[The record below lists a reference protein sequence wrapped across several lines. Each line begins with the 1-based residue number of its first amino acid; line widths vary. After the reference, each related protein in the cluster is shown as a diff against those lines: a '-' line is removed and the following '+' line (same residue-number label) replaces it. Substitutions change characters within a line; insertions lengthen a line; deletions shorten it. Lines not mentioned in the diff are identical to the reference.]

1 MNPLAKKLIHNIHNT
16 HAEKTALV
24 LRFNQL
30 LIFHTLLLLAI
41 SLLTSSWLGQL
52 NLIDIPLIGWV
63 ILLIPI
69 AVSLSLLLRH
79 QVTRHSL
86 SSLFSVWMLLWIWG

>member
-1 MNPLAKKLIHNIHNT
+1 MNPLAKKLIRKIHNT

-41 SLLTSSWLGQL
+41 SLFTSSWLGQL
-52 NLIDIPLIGWV
+52 SLIDIPLIW
-63 ILLIPI
+63 
-69 AVSLSLLLRH
+69 
-79 QVTRHSL
+79 
-86 SSLFSVWMLLWIWG
+86 

>member
-1 MNPLAKKLIHNIHNT
+1 MKPLTKPFRKKVQNT
-16 HAEKTALV
+16 YAEKPSLV

-30 LIFHTLLLLAI
+30 LIFHSLLLLAV
-41 SLLTSSWLGQL
+41 SLLTRAWLGQL
-52 NLIDIPLIGWV
+52 KLVDIPLAWGF
-63 ILLIPI
+63 ILIIPI